1 MKSHSAQVIAFATVL
16 IGGVGAQ
23 QMEITSSASRPA
35 IRGPAEHFVGAVF
48 VDPLFSATDRTRAT
62 GGHVTFAPGA
72 RSNWHTHPAGQVLIV
87 TSGVGWVQQW
97 NGEKREIRA
106 DDVVWTPPGV
116 KHWHG
121 ATATTS
127 MRHIAIQ
134 EMVDKKNVEWM
145 EQVTEEQYGK

>member
-1 MKSHSAQVIAFATVL
+1 MKALSTLVAAFTALVMS
-16 IGGVGAQ
+16 GVGAQ
-23 QMEITSSASRPA
+23 QIEITSSASRPTTK
-35 IRGPAEHFVGAVF
+35 GSAENFVGAVF
-48 VDPLFSATDRTRAT
+48 VDPLFSATDRTRAA

-72 RSNWHTHPAGQVLIV
+72 RNNWHTHPAGQVLIV

-97 NGEKREIRA
+97 NGEKREIKA
-106 DDVVWTPPGV
+106 GDVVWTPPGV

-134 EMVDKKNVEWM
+134 ETVDKKNVEWL
-145 EQVTEEQYGK
+145 ERVTDEQYGK